1 VQVLRSSKAT
11 NMSFDKTQK
20 SKYMSTSIG
29 QVKCTLLEVKST
41 LIYFTLRKAHFS
53 TSSTVLVCPFIHM
66 FACTMFVCV
75 VCVKREDGG
84 GEREK
89 ERERKRERTRARERE
104 SEREC
109 EQASASVCERD
120 SHAHTHTQPRQKS
133 HPQHITPAVLDCLF
147 VTTEAVYYCA
157 TLLLSTCI
165 YGAHEVASHYYF
177 HPTVL
182 ACTHSLCIHRVSV
195 CVRAREREIARE
207 RVR

>member
-1 VQVLRSSKAT
+1 
-11 NMSFDKTQK
+11 MSFDKTQK
-20 SKYMSTSIG
+20 CKYMSTSIG

-84 GEREK
+84 REREK
-89 ERERKRERTRARERE
+89 EREERERGKERERE
-104 SEREC
+104 SERARE
-109 EQASASVCERD
+109 SASKRARVCAREI
-120 SHAHTHTQPRQKS
+120 HMHTQPRQKS